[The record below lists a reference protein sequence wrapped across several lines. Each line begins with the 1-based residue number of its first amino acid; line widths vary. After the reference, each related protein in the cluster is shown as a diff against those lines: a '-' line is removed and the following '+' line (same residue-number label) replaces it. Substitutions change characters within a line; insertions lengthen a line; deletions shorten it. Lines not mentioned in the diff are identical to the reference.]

1 MITTD
6 TLIDTMAG
14 AAPPAYCTPESFQE
28 AVLAAVARAKAA
40 VPAAERRIDTA
51 AALVLAGAVELLEE
65 GRTARVGSHTDGGP
79 VYVVNGQCSCPEFP
93 TAPGHWCTHRLA
105 YGIAKR
111 ATALLQAS
119 STPLSAPSGPGA
131 WGPSDA
137 LNGHA
142 AEAAEADPGD
152 TGLPSEQRATAALQQ
167 ETALPAQYL
176 QLIDGKPFVKYAG
189 LLTMAHAQGLQQLEA
204 WFTGVSDTLA
214 VAQATAT
221 FRDGRRFSESGE
233 ATPENVGRQVRP
245 HFARLALTRAKARCL
260 RDALN
265 IALCAVEELGG
276 ESADGALRRPLDP
289 GSGWGRES
297 ASLG

>member
-1 MITTD
+1 MRQ
-6 TLIDTMAG
+6 
-14 AAPPAYCTPESFQE
+14 PPC
-28 AVLAAVARAKAA
+28 
-40 VPAAERRIDTA
+40 RRRPRSLRSI
-51 AALVLAGAVELLEE
+51 
-65 GRTARVGSHTDGGP
+65 
-79 VYVVNGQCSCPEFP
+79 
-93 TAPGHWCTHRLA
+93 
-105 YGIAKR
+105 
-111 ATALLQAS
+111 
-119 STPLSAPSGPGA
+119 
-131 WGPSDA
+131 
-137 LNGHA
+137 
-142 AEAAEADPGD
+142 
-152 TGLPSEQRATAALQQ
+152 
-167 ETALPAQYL
+167 L

-214 VAQATAT
+214 VAHATAT

-276 ESADGALRRPLDP
+276 GTRGRRAAAPSGP
-289 GSGWGRES
+289 GPGWERES

>member
-1 MITTD
+1 MVAKDTVTD
-6 TLIDTMAG
+6 TMTG
-14 AAPPAYCTPESFQE
+14 GTPPTSRAQGSFQE

-40 VPAAERRIDTA
+40 VPAAESRIDTA

-79 VYVVNGQCSCPEFP
+79 VYVVNGQCPCPDFS
-93 TAPGHWCTHRLA
+93 TAPGHLCTHRLA

-111 ATALLQAS
+111 AMELLQAHP
-119 STPLSAPSGPGA
+119 TPLSAPSGQAA
-131 WGPSDA
+131 WVPSDS
-137 LNGHA
+137 LDVHT
-142 AEAAEADPGD
+142 AEAAEEDHGK
-152 TGLPSEQRATAALQQ
+152 TGLPPERCETAALPP

-221 FRDGRRFSESGE
+221 FRDGRRFAESGE
-233 ATPENVGRQVRP
+233 ATPENVGSQVRP

-276 ESADGALRRPLDP
+276 EPSDGALRHPP
-289 GSGWGRES
+289 GLGWGHES
-297 ASLG
+297 SSLR

>member
-1 MITTD
+1 MGATD
-6 TLIDTMAG
+6 TLTATMTG
-14 AAPPAYCTPESFQE
+14 AAPPAACPPGSFQE

-40 VPAAERRIDTA
+40 VPVAESRIDTA

-65 GRTARVGSHTDGGP
+65 GRTARVGSPTDNSP
-79 VYVVNGQCSCPEFP
+79 TYVVNGQCACPDVA
-93 TAPGHWCTHRLA
+93 TAPGHLCTHRLA

-111 ATALLQAS
+111 ATELLQAHP
-119 STPLSAPSGPGA
+119 TPLIAPSSQAA
-131 WGPSDA
+131 WVPSDA
-137 LNGHA
+137 LDDNS
-142 AEAAEADPGD
+142 AEAAEGDPGD
-152 TGLPSEQRATAALQQ
+152 TGLPPEQSETADLPH

-176 QLIDGKPFVKYAG
+176 QMIDGKPFVKYAG
-189 LLTMAHAQGLQQLEA
+189 LLTMAHAQGLQQLAA

-221 FRDGRRFSESGE
+221 FRDGRRFTESGE

-276 ESADGALRRPLDP
+276 EPADGALRRPP
-289 GSGWGRES
+289 GLGCGRES
-297 ASLG
+297 SSLG

>member
-1 MITTD
+1 
-6 TLIDTMAG
+6 
-14 AAPPAYCTPESFQE
+14 
-28 AVLAAVARAKAA
+28 
-40 VPAAERRIDTA
+40 
-51 AALVLAGAVELLEE
+51 
-65 GRTARVGSHTDGGP
+65 
-79 VYVVNGQCSCPEFP
+79 VYVVNGQCSCPDFP

-111 ATALLQAS
+111 VTELLQAPP
-119 STPLSAPSGPGA
+119 TPLPAPSDQGA

-137 LNGHA
+137 LNGHT
-142 AEAAEADPGD
+142 AEAVEEDPED
-152 TGLPSEQRATAALQQ
+152 TALPPEQSATATLPQ

-189 LLTMAHAQGLQQLEA
+189 LLTLAHAQGLQQLDA

-214 VAQATAT
+214 VAHATAT

-233 ATPENVGRQVRP
+233 ATPENVGRRVRP

-265 IALCAVEELGG
+265 IALCAVEELG
-276 ESADGALRRPLDP
+276 EEPADGVLRRPLGP
-289 GSGWGRES
+289 GSGWERES

>member
-1 MITTD
+1 MGATD
-6 TLIDTMAG
+6 TLIDTMTG
-14 AAPPAYCTPESFQE
+14 AAPPASYPPGSFQD
-28 AVLAAVARAKAA
+28 AVQTAVARAKAA

-65 GRTARVGSHTDGGP
+65 GRTARVGSPTDGGP

-111 ATALLQAS
+111 ATELLQAPP
-119 STPLSAPSGPGA
+119 TPLTAPSDQSA
-131 WGPSDA
+131 WGPPDA
-137 LNGHA
+137 LA
-142 AEAAEADPGD
+142 VRPAEEDHGEMEIPPAC
-152 TGLPSEQRATAALQQ
+152 SATAALPQ
-167 ETALPAQYL
+167 ETALPAPYL

-189 LLTMAHAQGLQQLEA
+189 LLTLAHAQGLQQLEA

-214 VAQATAT
+214 VAHATAT

-233 ATPENVGRQVRP
+233 ATPENVGSQVRP

-276 ESADGALRRPLDP
+276 ESADGALRRPPDL
-289 GSGWGRES
+289 GRERES
-297 ASLG
+297 SSLA

>member
-1 MITTD
+1 V
-6 TLIDTMAG
+6 
-14 AAPPAYCTPESFQE
+14 E
-28 AVLAAVARAKAA
+28 AV
-40 VPAAERRIDTA
+40 
-51 AALVLAGAVELLEE
+51 EE
-65 GRTARVGSHTDGGP
+65 
-79 VYVVNGQCSCPEFP
+79 
-93 TAPGHWCTHRLA
+93 
-105 YGIAKR
+105 
-111 ATALLQAS
+111 
-119 STPLSAPSGPGA
+119 
-131 WGPSDA
+131 
-137 LNGHA
+137 
-142 AEAAEADPGD
+142 DPGD
-152 TGLPSEQRATAALQQ
+152 TGVPPEQSATATLPQ

-189 LLTMAHAQGLQQLEA
+189 LLTLAHAQGLQQLEA

-276 ESADGALRRPLDP
+276 EPADGALRRPADL
-289 GSGWGRES
+289 GRER
-297 ASLG
+297 ASLD

>member
-1 MITTD
+1 MVAKDALTD
-6 TLIDTMAG
+6 TMTG
-14 AAPPAYCTPESFQE
+14 GTPPASCTPGSFQE
-28 AVLAAVARAKAA
+28 AVRAATARAKAA
-40 VPAAERRIDTA
+40 LPAAESRIDSA

-65 GRTARVGSHTDGGP
+65 GRTARVGSHTDDGP
-79 VYVVNGQCSCPEFP
+79 TYVVNGRCSCPEFP
-93 TAPGHWCTHRLA
+93 TAPGHLCTHRLA

-111 ATALLQAS
+111 ATELLQTHP
-119 STPLSAPSGPGA
+119 TPLSAPSGQAA
-131 WGPSDA
+131 WVPSDS
-137 LNGHA
+137 LTVRS
-142 AEAAEADPGD
+142 AEVAEEDHGE
-152 TGLPSEQRATAALQQ
+152 TGLPPECSETAALPQ

-221 FRDGRRFSESGE
+221 FRDGCRFTESGE
-233 ATPENVGRQVRP
+233 ATPENVGSQVRP

-276 ESADGALRRPLDP
+276 NPRTERCGALR
-289 GSGWGRES
+289 
-297 ASLG
+297 A